1 MVPPDASRCSG
12 DDDRPI
18 EVGTQRVAQGRQ
30 VIGPRQKVRRQR
42 RHADQLTEHRRR
54 LAQDTDQLVEV
65 ARVLR
70 EEQNGKRVKRTFLRH
85 VNEQVDDQVSLRGAR
100 VYDSKGR
107 RLGQAAA
114 FERLSAGG
122 MFLKSADG
130 NKVNARYLR
139 AIREDLLILVLPVVE
154 PVLIAEENLP
164 KGK

>member
-1 MVPPDASRCSG
+1 MKGVQE
-12 DDDRPI
+12 I
-18 EVGTQRVAQGRQ
+18 V
-30 VIGPRQKVRRQR
+30 
-42 RHADQLTEHRRR
+42 TE
-54 LAQDTDQLVEV
+54 QE
-65 ARVLR
+65 
-70 EEQNGKRVKRTFLRH
+70 NGKSVKRTFLRH
-85 VNEQVDDQVSLRGAR
+85 VNEQVDHQVSLRGAR

-114 FERLSAGG
+114 MQRLSAGG
-122 MFLKSADG
+122 MVLKSADG